1 MSALLAI
8 VPVGPGALMGPLAA
22 GLAPVS
28 ITGIITAFATAI
40 TALGGLVAAL
50 VILIPLLRETR
61 KVHTIVNQQRTDMLR
76 YQRALLATLRA
87 HGIEPPADQS
97 LEPGDGPPVTQP
109 G

>member
-1 MSALLAI
+1 MAI
-8 VPVGPGALMGPLAA
+8 AA
-22 GLAPVS
+22 GLAPIS
-28 ITGIITAFATAI
+28 ITGIITAASTFVVAV
-40 TALGGLVAAL
+40 GGLLATL

-61 KVHTIVNQQRTDMLR
+61 SVHKIVNQQRTDLLR

-97 LEPGDGPPVTQP
+97 LEPGPETAVTPP